1 MLEMSLGFKICGVV
15 CHEIDPLLP
24 PDDNPLPKLA
34 QLYIYIYD
42 TKNELDQHY

>member
-24 PDDNPLPKLA
+24 PPDENPVPKLA
-34 QLYIYIYD
+34 QLYIYD
-42 TKNELDQHY
+42 AKNELDQQY